1 MNVKDILNAMIEKNA
16 SDLHLVEGNQPSF
29 VINGKLSFYDDKLL
43 TRNDLRSF
51 LDELIEDDERKQK
64 FFAQKELDFAYELE
78 GKARF
83 RVNAYFQRNSIA
95 FAIRMVPLKI
105 RSLESLRL
113 PEELKEF
120 TKKRSGLVLVIGP
133 TKSGKSTTVAA
144 MVNLINETLP
154 LHIVTIEDPI
164 EYVYR
169 PRKSVV
175 SQREIKED
183 THSFSDA
190 LQHVLRQ
197 SPGVIVVDGVKDKES
212 VKMILEAAETGHLV
226 FCTLCTWNAIQSVN
240 KLVDYFGENEKKQ
253 VRIQISHTLK
263 GIISQRLLKRKD
275 GNGFVCACEVMKIN
289 QTVRNLIR
297 EDKQNQM
304 LSVMEDLRK
313 EGMVT
318 LNDRFLALYK
328 QGLVDLT
335 EIEEFLPEKQGYL
348 ETFLL
353 Q

>member
-1 MNVKDILNAMIEKNA
+1 MNLKDILNTMIDKNA
-16 SDLHLVEGNQPSF
+16 SDLHLVVGNQPCF
-29 VINGKLSFYDDKLL
+29 VTNGKLSNYDDRLL
-43 TRNDLRSF
+43 TRNDLKSF
-51 LDELIEDDERKQK
+51 LDEVMEDEERKQK
-64 FFAQKELDFAYELE
+64 FLSQKELDFAYELE

-95 FAIRMVPLKI
+95 FAIRMVPLNI
-105 RSLESLRL
+105 RSLETLRL

-120 TKKRSGLVLVIGP
+120 TTKRSGLVLVIGP
-133 TKSGKSTTVAA
+133 AKSGKSTTVAA
-144 MVNLINETLP
+144 MVNRINETLP

-169 PRKSVV
+169 PKKSVI
-175 SQREIKED
+175 SQREVKED
-183 THSFSDA
+183 THSFTDA
-190 LQHVLRQ
+190 LQHILRQ
-197 SPGVIVVDGVKDKES
+197 SPSIIVVDGVKDKES

-226 FCTLCTWNAIQSVN
+226 FCTLQTWNAIQSVN
-240 KLVDYFGENEKKQ
+240 KLLDYFSESEKKQ

-263 GIISQRLLKRKD
+263 AIISQRLLRRKD
-275 GNGFVCACEVMKIN
+275 GNGFACACEVLKVN
-289 QTVRNLIR
+289 QTVRDLIR
-297 EDKQNQM
+297 EDEQNQM
-304 LSVMEDLRK
+304 LTVMEDLRK

-348 ETFLL
+348 DTFLL